1 MLRSVAV
8 ARIQRGLG
16 FRTDLSD
23 AIVEALQEAQRE
35 LEAGTT
41 LPSFLISSDQ
51 TLSTTSGSH
60 TIAKPTGFIRF
71 VEYEGP
77 YFVSTESGLRYLQIK
92 PYDEA
97 KRYYSEYD
105 AGEPLALSIRSASF
119 AVWPEPDAVYSII
132 ASWYAG
138 AALLTSDIENDWL
151 EKYPDLLWS
160 RAGMIVAGDLEHSTS
175 FQKFQSTFELWNAK
189 YLRDIAADEE
199 QLIPR
204 QMGVN
209 N

>member
-16 FRTDLSD
+16 FRSDQAD
-23 AIVEALQEAQRE
+23 AIVLALQEAQRE

-41 LPSFLISSDQ
+41 LPSFLQSVDQ

-105 AGEPLALSIRSASF
+105 AGEPLALSIRSTSF
-119 AVWPEPDAVYSII
+119 AVWPEPDDVYSIT
-132 ASWYAG
+132 ASWYA
-138 AALLTSDIENDWL
+138 AAAVLDSDIENAWL

-160 RAGMIVAGDLEHSTS
+160 RAGMIMAADLEHTVA